1 MNNTWYR
8 MAACVFFCMAASAFV
23 ASAQEADFVRVALEQ
38 LRNRMERDDRGT
50 LDEFVAEVSTASG
63 LSAAA
68 SRDSLV
74 SLLRELKT
82 HCKKSTALGEQ
93 LFALHGEHFSER
105 EAKAY
110 LVRVVDMAGDL
121 LKKEENAGLEP
132 LIARAAGKSK
142 LLKFQALDYTTALL
156 VSFVGSPVVEEPVE
170 VESAI
175 DAPSGIFKVLVRT
188 RNSEALQAST
198 VTKPGRTGRTGRT
211 LRSELIFIDDRTF
224 SKIFKTASRQED
236 RQKEKLLALHES
248 IRAALL
254 DELKQFS
261 RVHWTADLAS
271 VEDARYTLEY
281 VADSYSVGRAR
292 DQQQF
297 KLSISA
303 QLVMKDVLEDKEVL
317 NKWFSVNAAFE
328 MDEEFILDEFYQE
341 VARTAAQE
349 VFSCL
354 LENSTKED

>member
-1 MNNTWYR
+1 MNNTWCHIAVY
-8 MAACVFFCMAASAFV
+8 VFFCMAAS

-38 LRNRMERDDRGT
+38 LRDRMERDDKGT
-50 LDEFVAEVSTASG
+50 LDEFVAEVSAASG

-74 SLLRELKT
+74 SLLRDLKT

-93 LFALHGEHFSER
+93 LFALHGAHFSER
-105 EAKAY
+105 EAKTY

-121 LKKEENAGLEP
+121 LKKEENVGLEP
-132 LIARAAGKSK
+132 LIAKAAGKSK
-142 LLKFQALDYTTALL
+142 LLKFQALDYTKALL
-156 VSFVGSPVVEEPVE
+156 VPFVGSSVAEEPAE
-170 VESAI
+170 AESAI
-175 DAPSGIFKVLVRT
+175 DAPSGTFKVLVRT
-188 RNSEALQAST
+188 RNSGALQAST
-198 VTKPGRTGRTGRT
+198 VIKPGRPRGSMVRTR
-211 LRSELIFIDDRTF
+211 IFIDDRTF

-248 IRAALL
+248 IRPALL

-261 RVHWTADLAS
+261 RVHWTADIAS
-271 VEDARYTLEY
+271 VEDARYILDY
-281 VADSYSVGRAR
+281 VADSYSVGTDR

-303 QLVMKDVLEDKEVL
+303 LLVMKDVLEDKEVL
-317 NKWFSVNAAFE
+317 NKWFSVNAAFD
-328 MDEEFILDEFYQE
+328 MDDNSILTGFYQE
-341 VARTAAQE
+341 VARTVAQE